1 MRCQDFFYYHVIDH
15 ARIGRGIDSVCSFH
29 HVLIVVRVHSDR
41 VIDGDDLW
49 ILNLGIVHWCHVEMQ
64 YKIDL

>member
-15 ARIGRGIDSVCSFH
+15 VRIGRGIDYVCSFH
-29 HVLIVVRVHSDR
+29 HVLIVGKVHRDR
-41 VIDGDDLW
+41 VIDCDDLW
-49 ILNLGIVHWCHVEMQ
+49 ILKHAIVHWCHVEMQ